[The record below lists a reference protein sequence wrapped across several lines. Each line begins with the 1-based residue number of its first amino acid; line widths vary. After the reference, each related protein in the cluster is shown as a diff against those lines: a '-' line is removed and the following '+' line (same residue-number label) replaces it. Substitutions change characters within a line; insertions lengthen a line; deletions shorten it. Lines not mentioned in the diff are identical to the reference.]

1 MSKTT
6 PDILGFEFRTHF
18 GDGKTISFGMIYKF
32 LDYTKKKETKH
43 KLAKKQPIWKEKDFK
58 GKAKGTQEQNEVGG
72 LKMPLLMIAK
82 RNSSLFL
89 CLAVSWRF
97 DNSRGS
103 KDLQ

>member
-58 GKAKGTQEQNEVGG
+58 GKAKGTQEQNEVRGIENA
-72 LKMPLLMIAK
+72 IADDSK
-82 RNSSLFL
+82 KKQQSISMSSSELEI
-89 CLAVSWRF
+89 
-97 DNSRGS
+97 
-103 KDLQ
+103 